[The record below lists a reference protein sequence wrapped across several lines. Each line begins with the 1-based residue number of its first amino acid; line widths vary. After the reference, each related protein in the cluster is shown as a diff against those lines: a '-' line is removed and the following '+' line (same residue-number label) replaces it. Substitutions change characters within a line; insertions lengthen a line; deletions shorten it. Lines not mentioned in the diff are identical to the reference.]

1 MRYLLLLFPLTVFA
15 HGDYGTTTTIQTVN
29 NNGVASALALSQCNY
44 DYSHFLQGCISVG
57 THDGTQAGA
66 VGLGKRLGEDI
77 LINGGIAFEEGGDM
91 SGGAALN
98 FKFK

>member
-1 MRYLLLLFPLTVFA
+1 MRYLLLLLPLTAFA
-15 HGDYGTTTTIQTVN
+15 HGDYGTTIQTVN

-57 THDGTQAGA
+57 THDGVQAGA
-66 VGLGKRLGEDI
+66 FGLGKKLGEDM
-77 LINGGIAFEEGGDM
+77 LINGGVSVEEGSW